1 MKTLRCLV
9 WSGFFCLMVFALAF
23 SSCRNGRQSTFK
35 IGAILPLSG
44 QPAQY
49 GKWIQEGL
57 ELAKEEINVKGGIN
71 GRPLEIIYEDDQA
84 NPKLAASAMQK
95 LANVDKVPVVFG
107 SWSSSSVLAQAPIA
121 EASHVII
128 MAEAVSPKIRD
139 AGDYTFRIQPD
150 GSLYMKALA
159 PYAYD
164 DLKLRKIATLYVN
177 NDFGVDLAAVFKRE
191 FTALGGSIVSENG
204 FQQGQTDLRTQ
215 ITLAAQ
221 SKPDAIFVPA
231 YTEIGQIL
239 KQSREM
245 GLNQRFLAAATF
257 ENPDIL
263 QIARDTA
270 NGVYYPHHF
279 DPASTD
285 PRVQEYQKKY
295 TQRFGHPSE
304 GFAVLAYDGL
314 KIIEGALTKCGN
326 DTSCIKSYLYAT
338 HDYQGVTGT
347 TSFDEK
353 GDVVKPILIKT
364 VQSGAFV
371 RAPAKAMSATAK

>member
-1 MKTLRCLV
+1 MDESKRVSCSNLEEVAMKTLRCLV

-231 YTEIGQIL
+231 YT
-239 KQSREM
+239 
-245 GLNQRFLAAATF
+245 
-257 ENPDIL
+257 
-263 QIARDTA
+263 
-270 NGVYYPHHF
+270 
-279 DPASTD
+279 D